1 MQFPDVVD
9 AWFPFGNQFLN
20 ASSSQSLTVPALPAG
35 QPAKGAVYVA
45 ILTAQ
50 AQAQWIRTDGVAV
63 AAAVT
68 GGIKMNPGDWRLIY
82 GYEGISKVRVI
93 RDADGGSLAAEYF
106 YFRPT
111 MI

>member
-1 MQFPDVVD
+1 
-9 AWFPFGNQFLN
+9 
-20 ASSSQSLTVPALPAG
+20 
-35 QPAKGAVYVA
+35 VYVA

-50 AQAQWIRTDGVAV
+50 GQAQWIRTDAAAV
-63 AAAVT
+63 TAAVT
-68 GGIKMNPGDWRLIY
+68 GGIRLLPGDWRLIY

-93 RDADGGSLAAEYF
+93 RDAAGGSLAAEFF